1 MYKLSSVGY
10 CVFTQ
15 IRHDNKYIEQVHKI
29 DGVCMSASQPKAQ
42 QTKEVRVL
50 VAEDSATV
58 RWHLA
63 QVINETPG
71 LRVIGQARN
80 GEEALEMAQA
90 LKPDVISMDINMPR
104 LDGLEATRRIMQVC
118 PTPVVVVS
126 SLLEQEV
133 DLSFQ
138 ALQAG
143 ALAVVEKPPDRNSPR
158 FSEKQSLLVRTLS
171 AMAGVR
177 VIRRNTALLDGQ
189 RLAEAQRSATASAT
203 QTSVL
208 PQVVAIG
215 ASAGGPSA
223 LSKLLKELPREMPVP
238 LVVVQHMSAEF
249 ISGLARWLTHTSG
262 WSVVVAYEGM
272 VLRPGVVHL
281 SPGDAH
287 LTITREAN
295 SLVVRLVREQGP
307 YRYQPS
313 VDALFETVASACGAA
328 AVGVVLTGMGD
339 DGAAG
344 LLAMYQAGAVTFA
357 QDKASSTVFGMPAAA
372 IERGAVRQVVSLAA
386 LPEAI
391 LRLID

>member
-1 MYKLSSVGY
+1 
-10 CVFTQ
+10 
-15 IRHDNKYIEQVHKI
+15 
-29 DGVCMSASQPKAQ
+29 
-42 QTKEVRVL
+42 
-50 VAEDSATV
+50 
-58 RWHLA
+58 
-63 QVINETPG
+63 
-71 LRVIGQARN
+71 
-80 GEEALEMAQA
+80 
-90 LKPDVISMDINMPR
+90 MDINMPR

-126 SLLEQEV
+126 SLLDQEV

-177 VIRRNTALLDGQ
+177 VIRRSTALLDGR
-189 RLAEAQRSATASAT
+189 RLTESQTMTAVSAP
-203 QTSVL
+203 QTPAL

-223 LSKLLKELPREMPVP
+223 LSKLLKELPRELPLP

-249 ISGLARWLTHTSG
+249 IGGLARWLIHTSG
-262 WSVVVAYEGM
+262 WPVVVAYEGM
-272 VLRPGVVHL
+272 LLRPGVVHL
-281 SPGDAH
+281 SPGNAH

-295 SLVVRLVREQGP
+295 GLTVRLVHEQGP

-313 VDALFETVASACGAA
+313 VDVLFETVASACGAA

-344 LLAMYQAGAVTFA
+344 LLAMYQAGAATFA

-372 IERGAVRQVVSLAA
+372 IERGAARYVVSLAA

-391 LRLID
+391 LNLVN